1 MDIKAGNNEAVFSF
15 SWIKECNPH
24 SYSFSVGT
32 SLESM
37 MALLNKDNIS
47 FIYFLSYLIYL
58 S

>member
-47 FIYFLSYLIYL
+47 FIYFLSYLIY
-58 S
+58 